1 MTRSTFSGSVKTSG
15 NLNALTLSRQFW
27 RSCGWGSLSVTWPDD
42 SLQQRHPA
50 SQKLKV
56 CLQVVEHLQANV
68 LSESSDRGG
77 TVCDWGGNTSLSPG
91 AVLPTVSTPCP
102 SSEVSVGVWS
112 AHTHTRTHTPSTTT
126 FDPCLKLTLPQA
138 SYSPWIPII
147 VSRIKTLSA
156 KIFSASLIWCIPSPC
171 EDRYSRQGKEHK
183 PKKLLAKMQVI
194 LLLCFSQYSSAVRR
208 LKQSTCLPST
218 LKHIPVFFIFFLSL
232 YLPHSLAMLL
242 HEVRLLPCR
251 AGRHQHA
258 HYRPASRRRH
268 NTAGFTLSQGFSCHL
283 HSLSSPG
290 ECFVCFSTAAFIL
303 NAAGHKKVI
312 RRHLTEWSRRRFTL
326 KSNLFVFLREKA
338 TASWVIPSG

>member
-1 MTRSTFSGSVKTSG
+1 MIASS
-15 NLNALTLSRQFW
+15 
-27 RSCGWGSLSVTWPDD
+27 SVTLRARSSRSACKSWNICKLM
-42 SLQQRHPA
+42 SYQRAVTGGGLCVIGVETPA
-50 SQKLKV
+50 WV
-56 CLQVVEHLQANV
+56 
-68 LSESSDRGG
+68 
-77 TVCDWGGNTSLSPG
+77 PG
-91 AVLPTVSTPCP
+91 LYSRLFPLPVPAVRFRWECGAL
-102 SSEVSVGVWS
+102 
-112 AHTHTRTHTPSTTT
+112 THTRTHTPSTTT

-290 ECFVCFSTAAFIL
+290 ECFVSAPQLSFLTLQVTKKLSTVTWQ
-303 NAAGHKKVI
+303 NEAGVD
-312 RRHLTEWSRRRFTL
+312 LLW
-326 KSNLFVFLREKA
+326 NL
-338 TASWVIPSG
+338 IYPSF

>member
-1 MTRSTFSGSVKTSG
+1 MIASS
-15 NLNALTLSRQFW
+15 
-27 RSCGWGSLSVTWPDD
+27 SVTLRARSSRSACKSWNICKLM
-42 SLQQRHPA
+42 SYQRA
-50 SQKLKV
+50 V
-56 CLQVVEHLQANV
+56 TG
-68 LSESSDRGG
+68 GG

-290 ECFVCFSTAAFIL
+290 ECFVSALQLSFLTLQVTKKLSAVTWQ
-303 NAAGHKKVI
+303 NEAGVD
-312 RRHLTEWSRRRFTL
+312 LLW
-326 KSNLFVFLREKA
+326 NLIYSSF
-338 TASWVIPSG
+338 